1 MLKNKIILGTRGSKL
16 ALWQANSAK
25 ETILKKFPNIS
36 VQIKIIRTEGD
47 KFLDRSLSLYGGKG
61 LFVKALEKEL
71 LNKEIDMAVHSI
83 KDVTTTL
90 PNHLTIA
97 ATLKREE
104 PFDVIV
110 CKDGR
115 FKDLKQGAVIGTSS
129 LRRIV
134 QLKTLRSDFNFKPLR
149 GNVDTR
155 MEKLFR
161 GEYDAIVLAK
171 AAVKRLNLNLNMER
185 LPIVPACGQ
194 GIIGIET
201 SKNSSLKNILCSIND
216 KETFK
221 CANAE
226 RKFVYLMGA
235 GCNDPIGAY
244 AEFRDGKAT
253 LSVMYAIKKG
263 GEWDVFNFTE
273 NGFSMDELPERCAKR
288 MKRFL

>member
-1 MLKNKIILGTRGSKL
+1 MLKNKIILGTRGSRL
-16 ALWQANSAK
+16 ALWQANSVK
-25 ETILKKFPNIS
+25 KTILKKFPDLT
-36 VQIKIIRTEGD
+36 VQIKIIGTEGD
-47 KFLDRSLSLYGGKG
+47 KFLNKPLSLYGGKG
-61 LFVKALEKEL
+61 LFIKALEKEL
-71 LNKEIDMAVHSI
+71 LNEEIDMAVHSI

-110 CKDGR
+110 CKNGG
-115 FKDLKQGAVIGTSS
+115 FKDLKQGAVIGSSS
-129 LRRIV
+129 LRRMV
-134 QLKTLRSDFNFKPLR
+134 QLKTLRSDFDFKPLR

-155 MEKLFR
+155 IEKLFK

-171 AAVKRLNLNLNMER
+171 AAVKRLNLNLNTEI

-201 SKNSSLKNILCSIND
+201 DKNSSLKNILCSIND

-226 RKFVYLMGA
+226 RKFVCLMGA
-235 GCNDPIGAY
+235 GCNDPIGVH

-253 LSVMYAIKKG
+253 LAVMYAIEKG
-263 GEWDVFNFTE
+263 EEWDVFNFTE
-273 NGFSMDELPERCAKR
+273 DGFSMDGLPEKCAER

>member
-16 ALWQANSAK
+16 ALWQANSVK
-25 ETILKKFPNIS
+25 KTILKKFPDLS

-47 KFLDRSLSLYGGKG
+47 KFLDKSLSLYGGKG

-71 LNKEIDMAVHSI
+71 LNEEIDMAVHSI

-110 CKDGR
+110 CKDGG
-115 FKDLKQGAVIGTSS
+115 FSDLKKGAVIGTSS
-129 LRRIV
+129 LRRMV

-155 MEKLFR
+155 INKLFK

-171 AAVKRLNLNLNMER
+171 AAVKRLNLNLSTEI

-194 GIIGIET
+194 GIIGIEINDN
-201 SKNSSLKNILCSIND
+201 SDMKNVLCSIND
-216 KETFK
+216 KETFI

-235 GCNDPIGAY
+235 GCNDPIGVHAK
-244 AEFRDGKAT
+244 FRDGKAV

-263 GEWDVFNFTE
+263 EEWNVFNFTE
-273 NGFSMDELPERCAKR
+273 NGFSMDELPERCVEK